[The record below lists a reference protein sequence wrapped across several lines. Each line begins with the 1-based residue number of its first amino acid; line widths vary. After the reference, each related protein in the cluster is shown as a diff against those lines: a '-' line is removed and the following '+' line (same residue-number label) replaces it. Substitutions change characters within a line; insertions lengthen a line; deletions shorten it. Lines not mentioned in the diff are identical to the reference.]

1 MLSRLSL
8 RCSHSPLP
16 VLLPERVLEHL
27 DLDRHRRCDL
37 VQRGRV
43 QSAHHRWQA
52 FQERHGDGDHWH
64 GERAGRLCC
73 GRDLQGADGTV
84 RFLENIPA

>member
-16 VLLPERVLEHL
+16 VLLPEREPEHWT
-27 DLDRHRRCDL
+27 LDRHRGCDL
-37 VQRGRV
+37 VQRGCV
-43 QSAHHRWQA
+43 QSARDRGQA

-64 GERAGRLCC
+64 GERAVRLCG
-73 GRDLQGADGTV
+73 GRDLQGAEGAV
-84 RFLENIPA
+84 RQ